1 MNSKIQLRVFEE
13 HGRFV
18 SRDLILYKIFIC
30 EVNIWCHFQVQS
42 KNKSQVQSHDQSQ
55 DKSQDKSQDQ
65 SQDRSQDQSQ
75 DQRQDKN
82 SRLISQDRSQDQ
94 R

>member
-13 HGRFV
+13 YGRFV

-42 KNKSQVQSHDQSQ
+42 QNKSQVQSHDQSQ

-65 SQDRSQDQSQ
+65 SQDKSQGQRQDKSQDQS
-75 DQRQDKN
+75 
-82 SRLISQDRSQDQ
+82 RSK
-94 R
+94 